1 VINTVVFLVVVRFS
15 PSLVSC
21 PSTTLFVLCT
31 CSKGISK
38 SSIPYKRAPPS
49 WLKVSTEE
57 VSDHIT
63 RLAKKG
69 LTPSQIGI
77 ILRDS
82 HGIAQVKNVTGNKI
96 LRILKANGMHVHM
109 SEILQLSFIIII
121 NIDYTACLVA
131 TRTTGTADCK
141 ATLLLLLAQPT
152 PIIII
157 IIIIIYS
164 LTPSVSM
171 LMIAF

>member
-1 VINTVVFLVVVRFS
+1 
-15 PSLVSC
+15 
-21 PSTTLFVLCT
+21 
-31 CSKGISK
+31 
-38 SSIPYKRAPPS
+38 
-49 WLKVSTEE
+49 LKVSTEE

-109 SEILQLSFIIII
+109 SEILQLSFIII

-131 TRTTGTADCK
+131 TRTTGTADSK

-152 PIIII
+152 PII